1 MKRGPMSNAD
11 KLFIVQNKSK
21 SLKFLSKKLNRTEE
35 SIQEFINSLN
45 ESKEEDSLQGEQE
58 LKREPKPQTQ
68 ISSSLARNKK
78 YGAVVMTPTASMISD
93 ENRKKRTNSK
103 NSKNYI
109 FIMNPVEE

>member
-11 KLFIVQNKSK
+11 KLFLVQNKNK

-35 SIQEFINSLN
+35 SIQEFINSLDD
-45 ESKEEDSLQGEQE
+45 SKQEDTSSNSQKQ
-58 LKREPKPQTQ
+58 KREPKPQTL

-93 ENRKKRTNSK
+93 ENRKTPRNSK
-103 NSKNYI
+103 KSANYI

>member
-1 MKRGPMSNAD
+1 MKRGPMSNTD
-11 KLFIVQNKSK
+11 KLFLVQNKNK

-35 SIQEFINSLN
+35 SIQEFIDSLD
-45 ESKEEDSLQGEQE
+45 ESKKQNEQSE
-58 LKREPKPQTQ
+58 PRREPKPQTQ

-93 ENRKKRTNSK
+93 EKRKDRK
-103 NSKNYI
+103 NSKDTKIYI